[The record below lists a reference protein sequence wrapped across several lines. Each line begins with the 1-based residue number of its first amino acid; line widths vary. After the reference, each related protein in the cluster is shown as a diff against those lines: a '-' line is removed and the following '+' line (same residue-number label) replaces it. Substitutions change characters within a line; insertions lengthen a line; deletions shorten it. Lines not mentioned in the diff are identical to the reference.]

1 MTDVNR
7 STGLGGGGAPG
18 TAPAGAG
25 PGGGE
30 SRGGTGAGDE
40 GPRPAGGGGLKAIA
54 TRALEFESNSVLVAT
69 IVLVV
74 TVGVLRPEFFT
85 WSQISNM
92 LQQSV
97 YIALLASGMAF
108 LISMREIDLSVGS
121 IFGLTLISASLLM
134 EHGMN
139 AWLAGLLGVLIGA
152 AAGLFNAMLVQVIA
166 IPAIVATL
174 ATLAMYRGLTLG
186 LSNGQ
191 QVTDLPLQSS
201 FFTWLG
207 GGRYLGLPV
216 SVWIMILSAIILTA
230 LLRLTPFGYRI
241 RAIGSNPEAAT
252 FSGISIPR
260 VRVQALVLSGLL
272 AGIAGMLG
280 LAFFESGDPNIGT
293 GFELQAIAAAVIGG
307 TPLRGGS
314 ATVVG
319 AMFGAILLSVV
330 ASGLV
335 FFNVPLNWSAFAS
348 GVVILA
354 AVSLDSL
361 LRRRRRARGPG
372 LAL

>member
-1 MTDVNR
+1 VTDVNR

>member
-25 PGGGE
+25 AGGGE

-40 GPRPAGGGGLKAIA
+40 GPRPAGGGGLKALA

-69 IVLVV
+69 VVLVV

-139 AWLAGLLGVLIGA
+139 AWLAGLVGVLIGA

-191 QVTDLPLQSS
+191 QVTNLPLQSS

-207 GGRYLGLPV
+207 GGHYLGLPV
-216 SVWIMILSAIILTA
+216 SVWIMIAFAIILTA

-260 VRVQALVLSGLL
+260 VRVQALLLSGLL